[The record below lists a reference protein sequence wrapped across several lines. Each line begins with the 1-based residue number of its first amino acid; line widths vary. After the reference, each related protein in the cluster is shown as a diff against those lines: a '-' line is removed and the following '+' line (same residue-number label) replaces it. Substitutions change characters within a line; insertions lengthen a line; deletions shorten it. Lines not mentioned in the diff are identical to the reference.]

1 MLQMP
6 TYFERE
12 VAKVRAMIDEPINQQ
27 FVEKQIEAVES
38 IHNASYS
45 DLRREQRA

>member
-12 VAKVRAMIDEPINQQ
+12 VAKLRAMIDEPINQQ
-27 FVEKQIEAVES
+27 FVEKQIDNTES
-38 IHNASYS
+38 IYQASYS
-45 DLRREQRA
+45 NLVRERKA